1 MQSSDWLLPS
11 SHLARNILNVSS
23 QYFCILGRNID
34 IGNNKVYYLKKFLKF
49 LVTRKIDNKRDPHPH
64 PVGGEKVFPLMAQ

>member
-11 SHLARNILNVSS
+11 SHLAWDILNVSS

-34 IGNNKVYYLKKFLKF
+34 IGNKRVNYLKKF

-64 PVGGEKVFPLMAQ
+64 PHPVGGEKVFPLMAQ